1 LNRWLFDELLAAVHA
16 VPVSVHPGS
25 GMKLFDALLG
35 GNGRVDNLGTVG
47 TEAYRRV
54 CFSMVK
60 VGAAGD
66 IHLISFQW
74 LLEVATTIRPVVP

>member
-1 LNRWLFDELLAAVHA
+1 MHA

-25 GMKLFDALLG
+25 GMKLFVALLG

-47 TEAYRRV
+47 TEECRRV
-54 CFSMVK
+54 RLSMVK

-66 IHLISFQW
+66 IHLISFKW
-74 LLEVATTIRPVVP
+74 LPEVSTSIRPFVP

>member
-1 LNRWLFDELLAAVHA
+1 MNLFV
-16 VPVSVHPGS
+16 
-25 GMKLFDALLG
+25 ALLG

-66 IHLISFQW
+66 IHLISFMW
-74 LLEVATTIRPVVP
+74 LPEAATTIRPFVPLKQMEPNSATATPLQ

>member
-1 LNRWLFDELLAAVHA
+1 MHA
-16 VPVSVHPGS
+16 VPVSVHPSS
-25 GMKLFDALLG
+25 GMKLFVALLG

-66 IHLISFQW
+66 IHLISFKW
-74 LLEVATTIRPVVP
+74 LPKVSTSIRPCVP